1 MIYQDSVLVQL
12 IRLVDRIPTPKPPPQ
27 SALADDPISTP
38 RSSL

>member
-12 IRLVDRIPTPKPPPQ
+12 IRLVECIPSPN
-27 SALADDPISTP
+27 SHHAALADDPISTP